1 MPASYAHYRFGKHLL
16 PELPADKRQCVQ
28 RFRRMFD
35 VGLHGPDLF
44 FYHIPFPKTRGEQ
57 PGKQFHGLS
66 GREIFT
72 KACAAAD
79 SEASQAYLYGLLAHY
94 CLDIACHPYIQQL
107 QEKGT
112 ADHIKLE
119 AEFDRY
125 LMALDGITEPHR
137 HDMTRHLKLT
147 RGECMTV
154 SAFYPGMD
162 GAYVSRS
169 LWCMAAA
176 LRFLAG
182 ENRKK
187 REKLL
192 KKIRPVFCDFFIPR
206 SPVDDWLRL
215 DSELLA
221 RFSRARM
228 QYPIL
233 LEQLDHHIRT
243 GEPLGEDFSP
253 TFGG

>member
-1 MPASYAHYRFGKHLL
+1 MPANYAHYRFGKHLL

-28 RFRRMFD
+28 RFRRMYD
-35 VGLHGPDLF
+35 AGLHGPDIF
-44 FYHIPFPKTRGEQ
+44 FYHIPFPKRRQEQ
-57 PGKQFHGLS
+57 PGNQFHGLS

-94 CLDIACHPYIQQL
+94 CLDIACEPFL
-107 QEKGT
+107 QKTAQSGT
-112 ADHIKLE
+112 AEKTKLL

-147 RGECMTV
+147 RGECLTV
-154 SAFYPGMD
+154 SAFYPGVD
-162 GAYVSRS
+162 AAFVSRC
-169 LWCMAAA
+169 LVFMAAG
-176 LRFLAG
+176 LRYLAG

-192 KKIRPVFCDFFIPR
+192 KKIRPGFCDLFIPR

-221 RFSRARM
+221 RFNQARM
-228 QYPIL
+228 HYPIL
-233 LEQLDHHIRT
+233 LEQLDNHIRT

-253 TFGG
+253 TFHG